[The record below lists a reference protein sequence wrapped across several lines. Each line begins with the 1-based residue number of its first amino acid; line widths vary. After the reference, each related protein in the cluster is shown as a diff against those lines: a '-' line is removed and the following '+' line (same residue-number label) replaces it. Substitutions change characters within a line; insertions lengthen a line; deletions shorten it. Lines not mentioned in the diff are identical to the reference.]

1 MEEGVILPYEAALAT
16 AWEVAVG
23 WLHVSGFSW
32 LLSGDRGARTCGWDL
47 ACDQILGGWGI
58 LDQKQ
63 KHIILFTDVC
73 AFLQKVT
80 SLRW

>member
-1 MEEGVILPYEAALAT
+1 MLPYEAALAT

-32 LLSGDRGARTCGWDL
+32 LPSGDRGARTCGWDL

-58 LDQKQ
+58 LDQK
-63 KHIILFTDVC
+63 
-73 AFLQKVT
+73 
-80 SLRW
+80 